1 MPTAMISERIKYK
14 RSTLYNIG
22 KSVTAQ
28 GSRPNPIVMEQIKQL
43 HIQKCKRGKRSGQI
57 NVRRTWDNNQGVN
70 EKNLQTLPQEIPTV
84 TQTKRISNRNSNTHN
99 IRNIKKIKS
108 EALNITKGQK
118 NLKICS
124 INPRSVKNKTI
135 AICDFILSNDFD
147 LVAFTETWL
156 GSTVDKTW
164 SSELVPNGY
173 RIQQVPRPGKTRGGG
188 VAIIYKANID
198 FKMLTSSSDGHFST
212 FEYIDCNIALNKSSL
227 RLSVIY
233 RPPPSQKKRFQ
244 YK

>member
-1 MPTAMISERIKYK
+1 MK
-14 RSTLYNIG
+14 
-22 KSVTAQ
+22 
-28 GSRPNPIVMEQIKQL
+28 
-43 HIQKCKRGKRSGQI
+43 
-57 NVRRTWDNNQGVN
+57 
-70 EKNLQTLPQEIPTV
+70 
-84 TQTKRISNRNSNTHN
+84 
-99 IRNIKKIKS
+99 
-108 EALNITKGQK
+108 LNITKGQK

-135 AICDFILSNDFD
+135 AICDFILSNNFD
-147 LVAFTETWL
+147 LVAFTETWF

-164 SSELVPNGY
+164 SSELFPNGY

-198 FKMLTSSSDGHFST
+198 FKMLTSSSDRHFST

-244 YK
+244 YKRIP